1 MLRVSN
7 LRKLVKPSAPCREI
21 LVDLLGTEVGA
32 PVSAGL
38 PVDILEGTVVATGA
52 GYDFT
57 NAVLRATVAGSCPE
71 SSELTFSITGT
82 GPVPT
87 LGVYNGNPAIAN
99 ISSILVSVI
108 YGAAYAAYRRF
119 GPRPEDTGWALLGAP
134 VTIPAG
140 APYEL
145 KCSIADNWVGV
156 WLNGTRIAREAVSP
170 KIMKQLYPWRVDVGR
185 DIYSAPYTTYT
196 GHVDSVR
203 LAYGALPDIDVL

>member
-1 MLRVSN
+1 MLRVSH

-38 PVDILEGTVVATGA
+38 PADILEGTVVATGA

-87 LGVYNGNPAIAN
+87 LGVYSDPGFTAR
-99 ISSILVSVI
+99 ILVSVI
-108 YGAAYAAYRRF
+108 SGTAYAAYRPF
-119 GPRPEDTGWALLGAP
+119 GPGHGDAAWALLGAP
-134 VTIPAG
+134 VTVPAG
-140 APYEL
+140 APYEF

-156 WLNGTRIAREAVSP
+156 WLNGTRIARAAVSP
-170 KIMKQLYPWRVDVGR
+170 GALKTPYQWIVDVGR

>member
-7 LRKLVKPSAPCREI
+7 LRKLVKPSAPCLEI

-57 NAVLRATVAGSCPE
+57 DAVLRATGAVSCPE
-71 SSELTFSITGT
+71 SSEMTFSITGT

-87 LGVYNGNPAIAN
+87 LGVYNTSPHE
-99 ISSILVSVI
+99 SQILVSVLS
-108 YGAAYAAYRRF
+108 GTAYAAWRRF

-134 VTIPAG
+134 VTISAG

-145 KCSIADNWVGV
+145 KCSITDNWVGV
-156 WLNGTRIAREAVSP
+156 WLNGTRIARVAVSP
-170 KIMKQLYPWRVDVGR
+170 GDLKNPYQWSVDVGR
-185 DIYSAPYTTYT
+185 DIYSAPYNTYT
-196 GHVDSVR
+196 GHVDSVS
-203 LAYGALPDIDVL
+203 LAKGALPDIDVL

>member
-1 MLRVSN
+1 MLRVSH
-7 LRKLVKPSAPCREI
+7 LRKLVKPSAPCRDI

-82 GPVPT
+82 GPVPS
-87 LGVYNGNPAIAN
+87 LAVYSA
-99 ISSILVSVI
+99 SSSYMLAAVAWGS
-108 YGAAYAAYRRF
+108 AYAAF
-119 GPRPEDTGWALLGAP
+119 TWGWAREGAP
-134 VTIPAG
+134 VTISAG

-145 KCSIADNWVGV
+145 KYSIADNWVGV

-170 KIMKQLYPWRVDVGR
+170 GRMKHPYPWIVEVGR
-185 DIYSAPYTTYT
+185 YMDVNYKETYT

>member
-38 PVDILEGTVVATGA
+38 PADILEGTVVATGA

-57 NAVLRATVAGSCPE
+57 NALLRVTTAASCPE
-71 SSELTFSITGT
+71 FSELTFSITGT
-82 GPVPT
+82 GPVPSLVVSSHIPNGI
-87 LGVYNGNPAIAN
+87 LGLAVVAG
-99 ISSILVSVI
+99 
-108 YGAAYAAYRRF
+108 GEAYAAYRSPGNR
-119 GPRPEDTGWALLGAP
+119 WVLGGVP
-134 VTIPAG
+134 VTISAG
-140 APYEL
+140 DPYEL
-145 KCSIADNWVGV
+145 KYSIADNWVGV

-170 KIMKQLYPWRVDVGR
+170 GLMNTPYPWIVDVGR
-185 DIYSAPYTTYT
+185 YTYGFFDETYT

>member
-1 MLRVSN
+1 MLRVSH
-7 LRKLVKPSAPCREI
+7 LRKLVKPRAPCRDI

-38 PVDILEGTVVATGA
+38 PADILEGTVVATGA

-57 NAVLRATVAGSCPE
+57 NAWLRVTVAGSCPE

-87 LGVYNGNPAIAN
+87 LGVYNIFGVLLTVL
-99 ISSILVSVI
+99 SET
-108 YGAAYAAYRRF
+108 AYAAF
-119 GPRPEDTGWALLGAP
+119 TGGWALSGAP

-156 WLNGTRIAREAVSP
+156 WLNGTRIARAAVSP
-170 KIMKQLYPWRVDVGR
+170 GAMKTPKPWIVDVGR
-185 DIYSAPYTTYT
+185 DIYSAPYATYT

>member
-38 PVDILEGTVVATGA
+38 PVDILAGTVVATGA

-57 NAVLRATVAGSCPE
+57 NAVLRVTVAGSCPE

-87 LGVYNGNPAIAN
+87 LGVYSNG
-99 ISSILVSVI
+99 ILLTVLSET
-108 YGAAYAAYRRF
+108 AYAAF
-119 GPRPEDTGWALLGAP
+119 IAGWALNAAP
-134 VTIPAG
+134 VTTPAG

-145 KCSIADNWVGV
+145 KCSIAYNWVGV
-156 WLNGTRIAREAVSP
+156 WLNGTRIARAAVIP
-170 KIMKQLYPWRVDVGR
+170 GTLKTYYPWTVDVGW
-185 DIYSAPYTTYT
+185 DMYNAPYTTYT

>member
-7 LRKLVKPSAPCREI
+7 LRKLVKPSAPCPEI

-38 PVDILEGTVVATGA
+38 PVDIQEGTVVATGA

-57 NAVLRATVAGSCPE
+57 NAVLRATSAGSCPE

-87 LGVYNGNPAIAN
+87 LGVYT
-99 ISSILVSVI
+99 SSYNVPKILVTVVG
-108 YGAAYAAYRRF
+108 GAAYAVYRRF
-119 GPRPEDTGWALLGAP
+119 VPRPEDAGWALLGAP
-134 VTIPAG
+134 VTISTW

-156 WLNGTRIAREAVSP
+156 WLNGTRIARAAVSP
-170 KIMKQLYPWRVDVGR
+170 GVLKTPYPWTVDVGR
-185 DIYSAPYTTYT
+185 DIYSAPYATYT

>member
-1 MLRVSN
+1 MMLRVSH
-7 LRKLVKPSAPCREI
+7 LRKLVKPSAPCRDI

-38 PVDILEGTVVATGA
+38 PADILEGTVVATGA

-57 NAVLRATVAGSCPE
+57 NAALRVTAAGSCPE

-82 GPVPT
+82 GPVPI
-87 LGVYNGNPAIAN
+87 LDVHNGTPGGGI
-99 ISSILVSVI
+99 ILVSVI
-108 YGAAYAAYRRF
+108 SGFAYAAF
-119 GPRPEDTGWALLGAP
+119 TGVWAIRVAP
-134 VTIPAG
+134 VTISAG

-170 KIMKQLYPWRVDVGR
+170 GAMKHPYPWIVDVGR
-185 DIYSAPYTTYT
+185 YDYGTYT

>member
-1 MLRVSN
+1 MLRVSH

-38 PVDILEGTVVATGA
+38 PADILEGTVVATGA

-57 NAVLRATVAGSCPE
+57 NAVLRVTAAASCPE

-87 LGVYNGNPAIAN
+87 LGVYNTG
-99 ISSILVSVI
+99 SIYI
-108 YGAAYAAYRRF
+108 YNKILITALGVYAYAAFRK
-119 GPRPEDTGWALLGAP
+119 DVGWALLGAP
-134 VTIPAG
+134 VAVSAG
-140 APYEL
+140 DPYEL

-156 WLNGTRIAREAVSP
+156 WLNGTRVARAAVSP
-170 KIMKQLYPWRVDVGR
+170 GDLKTPHPWTVDIGR
-185 DIYSAPYTTYT
+185 DIYSAPSHTYT

>member
-1 MLRVSN
+1 MLRVSH
-7 LRKLVKPSAPCREI
+7 LRKLVKPSPPCRDI

-38 PVDILEGTVVATGA
+38 PAEVLAGTVTATGA

-57 NAVLRATVAGSCPE
+57 AGVLRVTTAGSCPE

-87 LGVYNGNPAIAN
+87 LGVYNVAASVNLN
-99 ISSILVSVI
+99 ILVSVLS
-108 YGAAYAAYRRF
+108 GTAYAAYRRF

-170 KIMKQLYPWRVDVGR
+170 GALKTPYPWIVDVGR
-185 DIYSAPYTTYT
+185 DKYSAPYATYT

-203 LAYGALPDIDVL
+203 LENGSLPDIDVL

>member
-1 MLRVSN
+1 MLRVSH
-7 LRKLVKPSAPCREI
+7 LRKLVKPTTCPEI
-21 LVDLLGTEVGA
+21 LVGLLGTEVGA

-57 NAVLRATVAGSCPE
+57 NAVLRVTAAASCPE

-87 LGVYNGNPAIAN
+87 LGVYSPDSDAGIPK
-99 ISSILVSVI
+99 ILVSVLS
-108 YGAAYAAYRRF
+108 GAVYAAYRRF
-119 GPRPEDTGWALLGAP
+119 GPGPADHGWALLSAP

-156 WLNGTRIAREAVSP
+156 WLNGTRIARAAVSP
-170 KIMKQLYPWRVDVGR
+170 GILKIPYPWIVDVGR
-185 DIYSAPYTTYT
+185 DIYSAPYATYT

>member
-1 MLRVSN
+1 MLRVSH
-7 LRKLVKPSAPCREI
+7 LRKLVKPSPPCLEI

-38 PVDILEGTVVATGA
+38 PADILEGTVVATGA

-57 NAVLRATVAGSCPE
+57 NAWLRVTVPGSCPE

-87 LGVYNGNPAIAN
+87 LGVYNGNPM

-108 YGAAYAAYRRF
+108 SEPAYAAYRRF
-119 GPRPEDTGWALLGAP
+119 GPRPEDTGWVLLGAP
-134 VTIPAG
+134 VTSPAG
-140 APYEL
+140 VPYEL

-170 KIMKQLYPWRVDVGR
+170 GILKTLDPWTVDVGR

-203 LAYGALPDIDVL
+203 LANGALPDIDVL

>member
-1 MLRVSN
+1 MLRVSH
-7 LRKLVKPSAPCREI
+7 LRKLVKPSPPCRDI

-38 PVDILEGTVVATGA
+38 PADILEGTVVATGA

-57 NAVLRATVAGSCPE
+57 NAWLSVTVAGSCPE

-87 LGVYNGNPAIAN
+87 LGVHSPALSAV
-99 ISSILVSVI
+99 SPILVSVLSET
-108 YGAAYAAYRRF
+108 AYAAYRQF
-119 GPRPEDTGWALLGAP
+119 GLRPQDNGWALLGAP
-134 VTIPAG
+134 ATVPAG
-140 APYEL
+140 VPYEF

-156 WLNGTRIAREAVSP
+156 WLNGTRIARADVSP
-170 KIMKQLYPWRVDVGR
+170 GILKTPYPWMVDVGR
-185 DIYSAPYTTYT
+185 DIYSAPYATYT

>member
-1 MLRVSN
+1 MMLRVSH

-38 PVDILEGTVVATGA
+38 PVDILEGAVVATGA

-57 NAVLRATVAGSCPE
+57 NAVLRMTAAGSCPE

-87 LGVYNGNPAIAN
+87 LGVYSGYPF
-99 ISSILVSVI
+99 SSTILVSVI
-108 YGAAYAAYRRF
+108 MGAAYAAWLTS
-119 GPRPEDTGWALLGAP
+119 GPRPEDVGWAILGAP
-134 VTIPAG
+134 VTISAG

-145 KCSIADNWVGV
+145 KCSITDNWVGV
-156 WLNGTRIAREAVSP
+156 WLNGTRIARAAVSP
-170 KIMKQLYPWRVDVGR
+170 GAMKRPYPWTVDVGR
-185 DIYSAPYTTYT
+185 DAYSAPYATYT

>member
-7 LRKLVKPSAPCREI
+7 LRKLVKPSAQCTDI

-32 PVSAGL
+32 PVSRGL
-38 PVDILEGTVVATGA
+38 PADILDGTVVATGA

-57 NAVLRATVAGSCPE
+57 NAALRVTVAGSCPE

-82 GPVPT
+82 GPIPSLRVGNSVPDGLLMLAAVT
-87 LGVYNGNPAIAN
+87 NVR
-99 ISSILVSVI
+99 
-108 YGAAYAAYRRF
+108 AYALYNTDARI
-119 GPRPEDTGWALLGAP
+119 TWALLHVLVA
-134 VTIPAG
+134 ISEG

-145 KCSIADNWVGV
+145 KFSIADNWVGV
-156 WLNGTRIAREAVSP
+156 WLNGTRIARAAVSP
-170 KIMKQLYPWRVDVGR
+170 GTMKTTYPWTVDVGR
-185 DIYSAPYTTYT
+185 DIYSAPYATYT

>member
-7 LRKLVKPSAPCREI
+7 LRKLVKPSAPCRDI

-38 PVDILEGTVVATGA
+38 PADILEGTVVATGA

-57 NAVLRATVAGSCPE
+57 NAVLRVTAAASCPE

-87 LGVYNGNPAIAN
+87 LGVYSDHPY
-99 ISSILVSVI
+99 SSQILVSVL
-108 YGAAYAAYRRF
+108 GETVFAAFRRF
-119 GPRPEDTGWALLGAP
+119 GPGIGDHKWALLGAP
-134 VTIPAG
+134 VTISAV

-156 WLNGTRIAREAVSP
+156 WLNGTRIAREAVNP
-170 KIMKQLYPWRVDVGR
+170 GALKTAYPWIVDVGR
-185 DIYSAPYTTYT
+185 DIYSSPYTTYT

>member
-1 MLRVSN
+1 MLRVSH

-38 PVDILEGTVVATGA
+38 PADILEGTVVATGA

-57 NAVLRATVAGSCPE
+57 NAWLRVTAAASCPE

-87 LGVYNGNPAIAN
+87 LGVYSTVNTISLYN
-99 ISSILVSVI
+99 ILLTVLSETAF
-108 YGAAYAAYRRF
+108 AAFRV
-119 GPRPEDTGWALLGAP
+119 EWALLGAP
-134 VTIPAG
+134 VAVSAG
-140 APYEL
+140 DPYEL

-156 WLNGTRIAREAVSP
+156 WLNGTRVARAAVSP
-170 KIMKQLYPWRVDVGR
+170 GDLKTPYPWTVDIGR
-185 DIYSAPYTTYT
+185 DIYSAPYHTYT

>member
-1 MLRVSN
+1 MLRVSH

-38 PVDILEGTVVATGA
+38 PADILEGTVVATGA

-57 NAVLRATVAGSCPE
+57 NAWLRVTVAASCPE

-87 LGVYNGNPAIAN
+87 LGVYNTVNAGYYGK
-99 ISSILVSVI
+99 ILLTVLSETAF
-108 YGAAYAAYRRF
+108 AAFRRF
-119 GPRPEDTGWALLGAP
+119 GWVLLGAP
-134 VTIPAG
+134 VAVSAG
-140 APYEL
+140 DPYEL

-156 WLNGTRIAREAVSP
+156 WLNGTRIARAAVSP
-170 KIMKQLYPWRVDVGR
+170 GDLKTPYPWTVDVGR
-185 DIYSAPYTTYT
+185 DIYSAPYATYT

>member
-1 MLRVSN
+1 MLRVSH
-7 LRKLVKPSAPCREI
+7 LRKLVKPRAPCLGI

-38 PVDILEGTVVATGA
+38 PAEILAGTVVATGA

-57 NAVLRATVAGSCPE
+57 NAVLRVTVPGSCPN
-71 SSELTFSITGT
+71 SSEMTFSITGT

-87 LGVYNGNPAIAN
+87 LGVYTDEITFINT
-99 ISSILVSVI
+99 ILVSVLW
-108 YGAAYAAYRRF
+108 GAAYAAF
-119 GPRPEDTGWALLGAP
+119 GVDGLAWSIMGAP

-145 KCSIADNWVGV
+145 KCSITDNWVGV
-156 WLNGTRIAREAVSP
+156 WLNGTRVARAALSP
-170 KIMKQLYPWRVDVGR
+170 EVLLTRNAWIVDVGR
-185 DIYSAPYTTYT
+185 DFYSAPYETYT

>member
-7 LRKLVKPSAPCREI
+7 LRKLVKPSAPCRDI

-38 PVDILEGTVVATGA
+38 PADILKGTVVATGA

-57 NAVLRATVAGSCPE
+57 NAWLRVNVAGSCPE
-71 SSELTFSITGT
+71 TSELTFSITGT

-87 LGVYNGNPAIAN
+87 LGVYSDTSFSV
-99 ISSILVSVI
+99 ISGILVSVI
-108 YGAAYAAYRRF
+108 SETAYAAW
-119 GPRPEDTGWALLGAP
+119 GNDGWALLGAP
-134 VTIPAG
+134 VTTPAG

-156 WLNGTRIAREAVSP
+156 WLNGTRIARAAVIPGDLKTPSP
-170 KIMKQLYPWRVDVGR
+170 WIVEVGR
-185 DIYSAPYTTYT
+185 DMYSAPYTTYT

>member
-1 MLRVSN
+1 MLRVSH
-7 LRKLVKPSAPCREI
+7 LRKLVKPSPPCRDI

-38 PVDILEGTVVATGA
+38 PADILEGTVVATGA

-57 NAVLRATVAGSCPE
+57 NAWLRMTVAGSCPE

-87 LGVYNGNPAIAN
+87 LGVHSPAPIAV
-99 ISSILVSVI
+99 SPILVSVLW
-108 YGAAYAAYRRF
+108 GTAYAAYRRF
-119 GPRPEDTGWALLGAP
+119 GPRPQDHGWVLLGAP
-134 VTIPAG
+134 VTVPAG
-140 APYEL
+140 VPYEL

-156 WLNGTRIAREAVSP
+156 WLNGTRIARAAVSP
-170 KIMKQLYPWRVDVGR
+170 GILKTYVPWTVDVGR
-185 DIYSAPYTTYT
+185 DIYSAPYATYT

>member
-1 MLRVSN
+1 MLRVSH
-7 LRKLVKPSAPCREI
+7 LRKLVKPSAPCRDI

-38 PVDILEGTVVATGA
+38 PADILEGTVVATGA

-57 NAVLRATVAGSCPE
+57 NAWLRVTVAGSCPE

-87 LGVYNGNPAIAN
+87 LGVY
-99 ISSILVSVI
+99 SDRILVSVI
-108 YGAAYAAYRRF
+108 SGTAYAAYRRF
-119 GPRPEDTGWALLGAP
+119 GPRPEDHGWAIMGAP
-134 VTIPAG
+134 VAVSAG
-140 APYEL
+140 DPYEL

-156 WLNGTRIAREAVSP
+156 WLNGTRIARAAVSP
-170 KIMKQLYPWRVDVGR
+170 GELKTPYPWTVDVGR
-185 DIYSAPYTTYT
+185 DIYSARYATYT

>member
-1 MLRVSN
+1 MLRVSH
-7 LRKLVKPSAPCREI
+7 LRKLVKPSPPCLDI

-38 PVDILEGTVVATGA
+38 PADILEGTVVATGA

-57 NAVLRATVAGSCPE
+57 NAVLRVTAASSCPE

-82 GPVPT
+82 GPIPT
-87 LGVYNGNPAIAN
+87 LVVYNYNP
-99 ISSILVSVI
+99 LVGVTG
-108 YGAAYAAYRRF
+108 GAAYAGYGADP
-119 GPRPEDTGWALLGAP
+119 GGSWWALSGAP

-170 KIMKQLYPWRVDVGR
+170 GILKTSGKWMVDVGR
-185 DIYSAPYTTYT
+185 DIYSAPSYTYT

>member
-1 MLRVSN
+1 MLRVSH
-7 LRKLVKPSAPCREI
+7 LRKLVKPSAPCLDI

-38 PVDILEGTVVATGA
+38 PVEVLAGTVVATGA

-87 LGVYNGNPAIAN
+87 LCVYVDPVYGGRIWAT
-99 ISSILVSVI
+99 SVG
-108 YGAAYAAYRRF
+108 GAAYAAF
-119 GPRPEDTGWALLGAP
+119 IGAAWALSAYL
-134 VTIPAG
+134 TISAG

-145 KCSIADNWVGV
+145 KYSIADNWVGV
-156 WLNGTRIAREAVSP
+156 WLNGTRIARGTVSP
-170 KIMKQLYPWRVDVGR
+170 GSMKQPYPWIVDVGR
-185 DIYSAPYTTYT
+185 DIYSAPYDTYT

>member
-1 MLRVSN
+1 MLRVSH
-7 LRKLVKPSAPCREI
+7 LRKLVKPSAQCRDI

-57 NAVLRATVAGSCPE
+57 NAALRVTVASSCPE

-82 GPVPT
+82 GPIPSLAVHGDIPGYFQIFAAVVD
-87 LGVYNGNPAIAN
+87 GV
-99 ISSILVSVI
+99 
-108 YGAAYAAYRRF
+108 AYAAYLY
-119 GPRPEDTGWALLGAP
+119 GSVGWVILHAP
-134 VTIPAG
+134 ATISAG

-145 KCSIADNWVGV
+145 KYSIADNWVGV
-156 WLNGTRIAREAVSP
+156 WLNGTRIGRAAVNP
-170 KIMKQLYPWRVDVGR
+170 GTMKWSYPWTVDVGR
-185 DIYSAPYTTYT
+185 YLYKYPNETYT

>member
-1 MLRVSN
+1 MLRVSH

-32 PVSAGL
+32 PVSAGI
-38 PVDILEGTVVATGA
+38 PADILEGTVVATGA

-57 NAVLRATVAGSCPE
+57 NAVLRVTAPGSCPE

-87 LGVYNGNPAIAN
+87 LGVH
-99 ISSILVSVI
+99 SSNHVTTPILVSVI
-108 YGAAYAAYRRF
+108 SGTAYAAYRRF
-119 GPRPEDTGWALLGAP
+119 GQRPEDTGWALLGAP

-170 KIMKQLYPWRVDVGR
+170 GALKTPYQWMVDVGR
-185 DIYSAPYTTYT
+185 DIYSAPYYTYT

-203 LAYGALPDIDVL
+203 LAYEALPDIDVL

>member
-7 LRKLVKPSAPCREI
+7 LRKLVKPSAPCRDI

-57 NAVLRATVAGSCPE
+57 DAWLRVTVASSCPE

-82 GPVPT
+82 GPIPT
-87 LGVYNGNPAIAN
+87 LGVH
-99 ISSILVSVI
+99 SSSPYLAKILVSVI
-108 YGAAYAAYRRF
+108 WGAAYADYRPAP
-119 GPRPEDTGWALLGAP
+119 GSAPGSAAWALLGAP
-134 VTIPAG
+134 VTISAG

-156 WLNGTRIAREAVSP
+156 WLNGTRIAREAVNPGS
-170 KIMKQLYPWRVDVGR
+170 MKTSYPWIVDVGR
-185 DIYSAPYTTYT
+185 DTYSAPYSTYT

>member
-1 MLRVSN
+1 MLRVSH

-38 PVDILEGTVVATGA
+38 PADILEGTVVATGA

-57 NAVLRATVAGSCPE
+57 NAVLSVTVAGSCPE

-82 GPVPT
+82 GPVPS
-87 LGVYNGNPAIAN
+87 LFVYSTPAARIIAA
-99 ISSILVSVI
+99 VTG
-108 YGAAYAAYRRF
+108 GAAYAA
-119 GPRPEDTGWALLGAP
+119 GSVSGWALVGAP
-134 VTIPAG
+134 VTISAG

-145 KCSIADNWVGV
+145 KYSIADNWVGV

-170 KIMKQLYPWRVDVGR
+170 GSMNHHYPMIVDVGR
-185 DIYSAPYTTYT
+185 YAPGSPKETYT

>member
-7 LRKLVKPSAPCREI
+7 LRKLVKLPSAPCREI

-32 PVSAGL
+32 PVSRGL
-38 PVDILEGTVVATGA
+38 PADILEGTVVATGA

-57 NAVLRATVAGSCPE
+57 NAALSVTTAASCPE

-82 GPVPT
+82 GPIPSLRVGNSVPEGLLMLAAVT
-87 LGVYNGNPAIAN
+87 NYRAYALYNTN
-99 ISSILVSVI
+99 SHTHRTWVLLHVLVSI
-108 YGAAYAAYRRF
+108 S
-119 GPRPEDTGWALLGAP
+119 E
-134 VTIPAG
+134 G

-145 KCSIADNWVGV
+145 KFSIADNWVGV
-156 WLNGTRIAREAVSP
+156 WLNGTRIARADVDPGELKTP
-170 KIMKQLYPWRVDVGR
+170 YPWIVDVGR
-185 DIYSAPYTTYT
+185 YIHGSPSETYT

>member
-1 MLRVSN
+1 MLRVSH
-7 LRKLVKPSAPCREI
+7 LRKLVKPSPPCRDI

-38 PVDILEGTVVATGA
+38 PADILEGTVVATGA

-57 NAVLRATVAGSCPE
+57 NAWLRVTVAGSCPE

-87 LGVYNGNPAIAN
+87 LGVHSRNSY
-99 ISSILVSVI
+99 SYSILVSVI
-108 YGAAYAAYRRF
+108 SETAYAVYRRF
-119 GPRPEDTGWALLGAP
+119 GPRPEDHGWVLLFAP
-134 VTIPAG
+134 VSVPAG

-156 WLNGTRIAREAVSP
+156 WLNGTRIARAAVNP
-170 KIMKQLYPWRVDVGR
+170 GALKTPYPWTVDVGR
-185 DIYSAPYTTYT
+185 DIYSAPSATYT

>member
-1 MLRVSN
+1 MMLRVSH

-38 PVDILEGTVVATGA
+38 PADILEGTVVATGA

-57 NAVLRATVAGSCPE
+57 NAVLRVTAPGICPE

-87 LGVYNGNPAIAN
+87 LGVSTTAPTVVPQ
-99 ISSILVSVI
+99 ILVSVLW
-108 YGAAYAAYRRF
+108 GTVWAAYRRF
-119 GPRPEDTGWALLGAP
+119 GPRPEDHGWTIWGAP

-170 KIMKQLYPWRVDVGR
+170 GIMKNPYQWTVYVGR
-185 DIYSAPYTTYT
+185 DIYSAPYATYT